1 MDSAQSIEKKFV
13 VGNKLGLHARP
24 AALLVRTAN
33 RFKSE
38 ISIQKGKHRVNGK
51 SIMGVMMLAAGPGSK
66 VTIRVHGADQANA
79 MKEIEKLFHRSF
91 GEKE

>member
-1 MDSAQSIEKKFV
+1 MDDQPIEKKLV
-13 VGNKLGLHARP
+13 IDNKLGLHARP

-38 ISIQKGKHRVNGK
+38 VSIQKGKHKVNGK

-66 VTIRVHGADQANA
+66 ITIRVTGPDAANA
-79 MKEIEKLFHRSF
+79 MKEIEKLFQRNF